1 METIIITSTIL
12 VGALALW
19 LTWLWKKTQAT
30 LLEVLKNQKEIERK
44 FDYFDRHW
52 LETLHEVEKK
62 IRSSGDDVE
71 KVKDAF
77 SRFQSKFLEFDQK
90 VDKIFKKTYESN
102 EG

>member
-1 METIIITSTIL
+1 MEAIIIIAVTI
-12 VGALALW
+12 AATLALW
-19 LTWLWKKTQAT
+19 LTWLWRKTQA
-30 LLEVLKNQKEIERK
+30 LLFEVLKNQKEIERK

-90 VDKIFKKTYESN
+90 VDKIFAQSYE
-102 EG
+102 EPRE